1 MIYDR
6 LLKVFNLDT
15 TSSSPLQRR
24 LVLHSV
30 HLCAYRTVYH
40 RTYFQALQAGE
51 TIDRMVQLP
60 APASPITATMYAQ
73 LEDGH
78 VYKIREAQPT
88 EDEDGL
94 PAVVLSLH
102 REEARYD
109 LFAAGNSAQNGNG

>member
-6 LLKVFNLDT
+6 PLSVFNLDT
-15 TSSSPLQRR
+15 GSSPLQRR
-24 LVLHSV
+24 LVLHSR
-30 HLCAYRTVYH
+30 HLCAYRSVFH
-40 RTYFQALQAGE
+40 RTYFLAKQAGE

-60 APASPITATMYAQ
+60 APASPIDATMYAQ
-73 LEDGH
+73 LDDGH
-78 VYKIREAQPT
+78 IYRIAEAQPT

-109 LFAAGNSAQNGNG
+109 LFRPGDGAEGGDG

>member
-6 LLKVFNLDT
+6 TLAVFTLDT
-15 TSSSPLQRR
+15 ASGPLQRR
-24 LVLHSV
+24 LVLRSR

-40 RTYFQALQAGE
+40 RTYFQARQAGE

-60 APASPITATMYAQ
+60 APELPIDATMYAQ
-73 LEDGH
+73 LDDGH
-78 VYKIREAQPT
+78 TYRIAEAQLT

-109 LFAAGNSAQNGNG
+109 VFGS